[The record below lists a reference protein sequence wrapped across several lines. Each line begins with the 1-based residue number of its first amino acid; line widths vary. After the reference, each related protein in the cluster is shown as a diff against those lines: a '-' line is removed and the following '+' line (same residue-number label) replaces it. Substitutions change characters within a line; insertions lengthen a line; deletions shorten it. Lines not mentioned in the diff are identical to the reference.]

1 MPKLK
6 VSALERNRRKIEAA
20 ALKVFIRQG
29 YHGTAMRDI
38 AREARVSMGNIY
50 NYFKTK
56 EELYVSIIRHFEER
70 MTELQRT
77 AVWPHVGRVDAAGL
91 AELAKAV
98 KQVVY
103 GNPDYWRLMY
113 IDVVEFGN
121 RHFAHSFRGLARILE
136 QRVGGPLRDRMKDG
150 VRQEIDPALAAAHI
164 YLQFFSYFLVEKLF
178 GGKQHLGLPDD
189 LAVPQV
195 IRMLT
200 EGLWSDESAYRGKTG
215 SVAT

>member
-6 VSALERNRRKIEAA
+6 DADLDRNRRKIEAA
-20 ALKVFIRQG
+20 ALRVFIRQG
-29 YHGTAMRDI
+29 YHGTTMRDI

-56 EELYVSIIRHFEER
+56 QELYVSIIRHFEQR

-77 AVWPHVGRVDAAGL
+77 TVWPLVGRMDAAGL
-91 AELAKAV
+91 RELAKAV

-121 RHFAHSFRGLARILE
+121 RHFAHSFRGLAKILQ
-136 QRVGGPLRDRMKDG
+136 QRMAEPLQDRMRGD
-150 VRQEIDPALAAAHI
+150 VREGIDPALAAASI
-164 YLQFFSYFLVEKLF
+164 YLQLFSYFLVEKLF
-178 GGKQHLGLPDD
+178 GGKQHLGLSDE

-200 EGLWSDESAYRGKTG
+200 EGLWPDESAYRGRKR
-215 SVAT
+215 SVGK